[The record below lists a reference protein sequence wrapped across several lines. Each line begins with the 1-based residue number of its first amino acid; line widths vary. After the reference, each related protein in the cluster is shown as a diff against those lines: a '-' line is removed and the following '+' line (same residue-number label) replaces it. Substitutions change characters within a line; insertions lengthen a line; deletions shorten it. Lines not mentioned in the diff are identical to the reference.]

1 MKKRKG
7 SIIITASIGAL
18 LVLIT
23 VTMLTVTLNGSKK
36 NTKSIGRI
44 TDEYLM
50 ESIVDVQAH
59 LLTNYF
65 NNTEINCYLEEQ
77 GDKVVFRGSDKFM
90 DLPEDM
96 EVPEIGPDSLQI
108 IKNTVKGGARFNN
121 IDVKTYAIFD
131 DTPNMYSLVSFYKDI
146 SSLKMNK
153 GSLGI
158 CNIPLKDF
166 YYRTII
172 TYKARQV
179 IIDYCISSMYL
190 VPANNTYEYDGTSG
204 DMYIK
209 RMKIDT
215 TQNMNMSVIGMRYID
230 L

>member
-36 NTKSIGRI
+36 NTKSIRRI

-50 ESIVDVQAH
+50 ESIVDVQTH

-65 NNTEINCYLEEQ
+65 NNTEINCYYEEQ
-77 GDKVVFRGSDKFM
+77 GNKIVFRGSDKFM

-96 EVPEIGPDSLQI
+96 ELPEIGPDSLQI
-108 IKNTVKGGARFNN
+108 IKSAAESGTRFND
-121 IDVKTYAIFD
+121 IDVKTYALFD
-131 DTPNMYSLVSFYKDI
+131 DTPNRYSLVSFYANSRYLTI
-146 SSLKMNK
+146 NK

-158 CNIPLKDF
+158 CRIPLKGF
-166 YYRTII
+166 NFRTVI
-172 TYKARQV
+172 TYKTKQV
-179 IIDYCISSMYL
+179 IIDYYIYAMDL
-190 VPANNTYEYDGTSG
+190 VPVNETSEPDGTLG
-204 DMYIK
+204 NMCIK
-209 RMKIDT
+209 KMKIDT
-215 TQNMNMSVIGMRYID
+215 TQYMNMNVIGMRYID